1 MKKRKLS
8 PLETGFHI
16 FFLICGILSVAFVL
30 FISIYLIISGLPAIL
45 KVGPIKFLFGQK
57 WAAGTEDFGILS
69 FILTSIYGTAGAV
82 VIGVPLGIMTAVFL
96 AKVAPPKLAKVIHT
110 AVELLAGIPSV
121 VYGFFYG
128 LWPIAWIIIAAVF
141 VYKISVKTGQF
152 DIIRSSILSI
162 TPDQRLQ
169 MLIVGFSFGAFLEGA
184 AGFGA
189 PVAITAALLV
199 GLGFNPLYAAGLCLI
214 VNTAPVAFGA
224 MGIPILVAGQVTGID
239 SFAIGQM
246 VGRQLPFLTIIVLF
260 WIMAIM
266 DGWRG
271 IKETWPAVIVAGG
284 SFAIAQ
290 YLSSNFLG
298 PELPDIISS
307 LVSLV
312 CLTLFLKR
320 WQPVRIFRFGD
331 LGASQV
337 DMTLARTRYTAGQVI
352 RAWSPFLFLTATVT
366 LWSVPP
372 FKALFAPGGAMYDFV
387 INISVPFLDKMVARM
402 PPVVSAATPYA
413 AVYKFDWLSATGTA
427 ILFAA
432 LLSIVWLRMKPKDA
446 LTTFAGT
453 LKDLALP
460 IYSIGMVLAF
470 AFISNYSGLSSTL
483 ALALAHTGH
492 AFTFFSPFLGWLGVF
507 LTGSDTSSNAL
518 FAALQATAAQQIG
531 VSDILLVAANTTGG
545 VTGKM
550 ISPQSIAIACAA
562 VGLVGKESDL
572 FRFTVKHSLIFTCMV
587 GLITTLQ
594 AYVLTWM
601 IP

>member
-1 MKKRKLS
+1 MQVWQQVYDPIGNIWLSSLIAALPILFFFYALIKLK
-8 PLETGFHI
+8 LKGYIAATITVGI
-16 FFLICGILSVAFVL
+16 ALLVALFFYKMPTDRAFASV
-30 FISIYLIISGLPAIL
+30 I
-45 KVGPIKFLFGQK
+45 
-57 WAAGTEDFGILS
+57 
-69 FILTSIYGTAGAV
+69 
-82 VIGVPLGIMTAVFL
+82 
-96 AKVAPPKLAKVIHT
+96 
-110 AVELLAGIPSV
+110 
-121 VYGFFYG
+121 YGFFYG

-169 MLIVGFSFGAFLEGA
+169 MLIVGFCFGAFLEGA

-224 MGIPILVAGQVTGID
+224 MGIPIIVAGQVTGLD
-239 SFAIGQM
+239 SFEIGQM

-271 IKETWPAVIVAGG
+271 IKETWPAVVVAGG
-284 SFAIAQ
+284 SFAVAQ
-290 YLSSNFLG
+290 YLSSNFIG

-312 CLTLFLKR
+312 CLTLFLR
-320 WQPVRIFRFGD
+320 VWQPKRIFRFND
-331 LGASQV
+331 VGASITDQ
-337 DMTLARTRYTAGQVI
+337 TLARQNYTLKQVI
-352 RAWSPFLFLTATVT
+352 RAWMPFIFLTATVT
-366 LWSVPP
+366 IWSIPP
-372 FKALFAPGGAMYDFV
+372 FKALFAKGGALQDWVF
-387 INISVPFLDKMVARM
+387 NFSVPFLDKLVAKM
-402 PPVVSAATPYA
+402 PPVVAESMPYA
-413 AVYKFDWLSATGTA
+413 AVYKLDWLSATGTA
-427 ILFAA
+427 IIVAA
-432 LLSIVWLRMKPKDA
+432 VISVIYLRMKPRA
-446 LTTFAGT
+446 AVETFFST
-453 LKDLALP
+453 MKELALP

-470 AFISNYSGLSSTL
+470 AFISNYSGLSATL
-483 ALALAHTGH
+483 ALALAHTGD

-518 FAALQATAAQQIG
+518 FAALQATTAQQIG
-531 VSDILLVAANTTGG
+531 VSDVLLVAANTTGG

-587 GLITTLQ
+587 GVITTLQ
-594 AYVLTWM
+594 AYLLTWM

>member
-1 MKKRKLS
+1 MQVWQQVYDPIGNIWLSSLIAALPILFFFFALIKLK
-8 PLETGFHI
+8 LKGYVAATITVGI
-16 FFLICGILSVAFVL
+16 ALLVALFFYQMPADRAFA
-30 FISIYLIISGLPAIL
+30 SII
-45 KVGPIKFLFGQK
+45 
-57 WAAGTEDFGILS
+57 
-69 FILTSIYGTAGAV
+69 
-82 VIGVPLGIMTAVFL
+82 
-96 AKVAPPKLAKVIHT
+96 
-110 AVELLAGIPSV
+110 
-121 VYGFFYG
+121 YGFFYG

-169 MLIVGFSFGAFLEGA
+169 MLIVGFCFGAFLEGA

-224 MGIPILVAGQVTGID
+224 MGIPIIVAGQVTGLD
-239 SFAIGQM
+239 SFEIGQM

-271 IKETWPAVIVAGG
+271 IKETWPAVVVAGG
-284 SFAIAQ
+284 SFAVAQ
-290 YLSSNFLG
+290 YLSSNFIG

-312 CLTLFLKR
+312 CLTTFLR
-320 WQPVRIFRFGD
+320 VWQPKRIFRFND
-331 LGASQV
+331 VGASVTDQ
-337 DMTLARTRYTAGQVI
+337 TLARQNYTAKQVV
-352 RAWSPFLFLTATVT
+352 RAWMPFIFLTATVT
-366 LWSVPP
+366 IWSIPP
-372 FKALFAPGGAMYDFV
+372 FKALFAKGGALQDWVF
-387 INISVPFLDKMVARM
+387 NFSVPLLDKLVAKM
-402 PPVVSAATPYA
+402 PPVVSESMPYA
-413 AVYKFDWLSATGTA
+413 AVYKLDWLSATGTA
-427 ILFAA
+427 IMVAA
-432 LLSIVWLRMKPKDA
+432 VISVIYLRMKPQA
-446 LTTFAGT
+446 AVATFFST
-453 LKDLALP
+453 MKELALP

-470 AFISNYSGLSSTL
+470 AFISNYSGLSATL
-483 ALALAHTGH
+483 ALALAHTGD

-518 FAALQATAAQQIG
+518 FAALQATTAQQIG
-531 VSDILLVAANTTGG
+531 VSDVLLVAANTTGG

-587 GLITTLQ
+587 GVITTLQ
-594 AYVLTWM
+594 AYLLTWM

>member
-1 MKKRKLS
+1 MDIWSQDYDPVGNIWLSSLTASLPILFFFFALIKLKLKGHVAATWTVIIALIVALLFYKM
-8 PLETGFHI
+8 PLTAA
-16 FFLICGILSVAFVL
+16 LASVL
-30 FISIYLIISGLPAIL
+30 
-45 KVGPIKFLFGQK
+45 
-57 WAAGTEDFGILS
+57 
-69 FILTSIYGTAGAV
+69 
-82 VIGVPLGIMTAVFL
+82 
-96 AKVAPPKLAKVIHT
+96 
-110 AVELLAGIPSV
+110 
-121 VYGFFYG
+121 YGFFYG

-152 DIIRSSILSI
+152 DIIRASVLSV
-162 TPDQRLQ
+162 TPDQRIQ
-169 MLIVGFSFGAFLEGA
+169 MLIVGFAFGAFLEGA

-199 GLGFNPLYAAGLCLI
+199 VLGFRPLYAAGLCLI

-224 MGIPILVAGQVTGID
+224 MGIPILVAGQVTGLD
-239 SFAIGQM
+239 SFEIGQM

-266 DGWRG
+266 DGLRG
-271 IKETWPAVIVAGG
+271 IKETWPAVLVAGG

-290 YLSSNFLG
+290 FLSSNFLG

-320 WQPVRIFRFGD
+320 WQPVHIFRFD
-331 LGASQV
+331 NTPYQNTDSSPLS
-337 DMTLARTRYTAGQVI
+337 RSQVI

-366 LWSVPP
+366 LWSLPP
-372 FKALFAPGGAMYDFV
+372 FKTLFAPGGTLHDLV
-387 INISVPFLDKMVARM
+387 ITVPVPYLDKLIARM
-402 PPVVSAATPYA
+402 PPVVSEATAYA
-413 AVYKFDWLSATGTA
+413 AVFKFDWFSATGTA

-432 LLSIVWLRMKPKDA
+432 LLSVIWLKMKPSDA
-446 LTTFAGT
+446 VSTFGST
-453 LKDLALP
+453 LKELALP
-460 IYSIGMVLAF
+460 VYSIGMVLAF
-470 AFISNYSGLSSTL
+470 AFISNHSGLSSTL
-483 ALALAHTGH
+483 ALALAQTGS

-518 FAALQATAAQQIG
+518 FASLQATAAHQIG
-531 VSDILLVAANTTGG
+531 VSDILMVAANTTGG

-562 VGLVGKESDL
+562 TGLVGKESEL
-572 FRFTVKHSLIFTCMV
+572 FRFTVKHSLIFTCIV
-587 GLITTLQ
+587 GVITSLQ
-594 AYVLTWM
+594 AWVFTWM